1 MTHPSISDH
10 YGDDHDRLDE
20 LFRRFQTLKDS
31 DREAAVGAFREF
43 HAGLERHI
51 VWEEEILF
59 PAFES
64 KTGMTEG
71 PTRVMRWEHEQIRE
85 FLGAIAARLAAG
97 DDNTGGHEAGLLAV
111 LGPHNEKEEGIL
123 YPMIDQV
130 TDADDR
136 TEIFAE
142 MAKRN

>member
-1 MTHPSISDH
+1 MNQPSISDH

-20 LFRRFQTLKDS
+20 LFQRFQTLKDS
-31 DREAAVGAFREF
+31 DREAAMRAFQEF
-43 HAGLERHI
+43 HFGLERHI

-59 PAFES
+59 PTFER

-71 PTRVMRWEHEQIRE
+71 PTRVMRWEHEQIRG
-85 FLGAIAARLAAG
+85 FLGAMAAKLAAG
-97 DDNTGGHEAGLLAV
+97 DDQTGDHEAGLLAV

-130 TDADDR
+130 TDGDAR

-142 MAKRN
+142 MEKRN